1 MAFSMKYQFAFASI
15 AIIAW
20 VSYCDLKDR
29 RISFFI
35 KDLVVKLLVFFTPFC
50 LLIIWA
56 IIGRAPWANIIDS
69 LLAPITYSTGGRVT
83 ESVGMLKRFNDV
95 AKAYLGNFLVLYST
109 LAGLAILFAITEL
122 HSSIKIKSAYFFVV
136 ISTSIP
142 ATLWVTNPI
151 FAHYLQIPMYLGLP
165 FLVLI
170 ISGSRSNDL
179 WKEKPNWRIPR
190 QASMGLI
197 LISALLFLGT
207 VEHVEESIHGTTNFP
222 SVADFTTDG
231 AMMTEESSSQAQQLR
246 RLCPEKT
253 SVLVWGWSAEL
264 YSYYDWKPAGPLVE
278 TSSAMN
284 GPYKSPNAIKAI
296 EETIS
301 RVKPTCIIEAL
312 TSQFFGNFNAE
323 SDDLIN
329 RIPAA
334 VKTLQ
339 SNYVK
344 LNIVSTGL
352 PDLQIYKLRAVKS
365 G

>member
-1 MAFSMKYQFAFASI
+1 
-15 AIIAW
+15 
-20 VSYCDLKDR
+20 
-29 RISFFI
+29 
-35 KDLVVKLLVFFTPFC
+35 
-50 LLIIWA
+50 
-56 IIGRAPWANIIDS
+56 
-69 LLAPITYSTGGRVT
+69 
-83 ESVGMLKRFNDV
+83 
-95 AKAYLGNFLVLYST
+95 
-109 LAGLAILFAITEL
+109 
-122 HSSIKIKSAYFFVV
+122 
-136 ISTSIP
+136 
-142 ATLWVTNPI
+142 
-151 FAHYLQIPMYLGLP
+151 
-165 FLVLI
+165 
-170 ISGSRSNDL
+170 
-179 WKEKPNWRIPR
+179 
-190 QASMGLI
+190 
-197 LISALLFLGT
+197 